1 MSLDKAQITENL
13 KNLIDLNNQCF
24 PPASSEIDVVNG
36 YLETQDN
43 KDNGAGLFFNL
54 LFSAVG
60 LIGELESI
68 PASPVIAWFLS
79 AIVNTFNEKTQP
91 QLYNPFPQI
100 KARYIATYLAIGTK
114 LTTILND
121 LDNQLDTLLTIPDA
135 LKLPP
140 PYDKK
145 KTITV
150 RELGDYKIPANYSDD
165 FNTCKTKFVVG
176 FRNELV
182 KQTLPTLGKY
192 GIGAIH
198 KRNMG
203 RYYIYI
209 MVKPGD
215 ATDGAYFWNS
225 DNLTINSNDLQLQD
239 HWVTVS
245 GSNFADFKKTAAT
258 YNEQMGGSL
267 LVPIS
272 NNGSTIVYHKYY
284 MFTGYSD
291 GEHSGWNLSSN
302 DFYNWLFQ
310 DDGFGNIVR
319 PDSVGLRDDIFRN
332 WSITNGQK
340 IPQANMTQTPNNC
353 CCTIF

>member
-1 MSLDKAQITENL
+1 MPLDKAQITENL
-13 KNLIDLNNQCF
+13 KNLIDLNDLSF
-24 PPASSEIDVVNG
+24 PPASGEIDVVNG

-100 KARYIATYLAIGTK
+100 KARYIATYMAIDSK
-114 LTTILND
+114 LTSILND
-121 LDNQLDTLLTIPDA
+121 LDNQLDTVLTIPDSI
-135 LKLPP
+135 KLPP
-140 PYDKK
+140 PYDTK

-150 RELGDYKIPANYSDD
+150 RELADYKIPANYSDD
-165 FNTCKTKFVVG
+165 FNTCKDKFVVG

-203 RYYIYI
+203 RYYIYV

-215 ATDGAYFWNS
+215 VN
-225 DNLTINSNDLQLQD
+225 DNVYDWSSSNLMINSNDIQLQD
-239 HWVTVS
+239 HWTTVS
-245 GSNFADFKKTAAT
+245 GSSFSDFEKTAAA
-258 YNEQMGGSL
+258 YNENMGGSL
-267 LVPIS
+267 LVPVS
-272 NNGSTIVYHKYY
+272 NNGSTILYHKYY

-291 GEHSGWNLSSN
+291 GEHSGWDLSN
-302 DFYNWLFQ
+302 KDFYNWLFQ

-332 WSITNGQK
+332 WSITNGTK
-340 IPQANMTQTPNNC
+340 IPLANKNVDK
-353 CCTIF
+353 CCTII